1 MTATS
6 GAGIDRD
13 SRAMIRRYYLAMS
26 VPFGIDVFTSAVYAA
41 INAHPLSLLPLSAIS
56 AAFLLIGV
64 GVGAWLLVRPV
75 ERFLAGAVDFGAI
88 EATLTRLPRRS
99 ATLVACLYGPM
110 LALRLLAPRYGY
122 TFGATIEVSAWIDT
136 VCSFF
141 VVTSFNFVLTFFVV
155 SAYLDGLYAH
165 LFQKRGVN
173 ISAFRGAFRRKVGLA
188 VLFVSFAAM
197 TLLAGDIAS
206 YEGNRLLREASV
218 DLTASVVGAGTIYFW
233 ISRALT
239 LPIDRLDHGMS
250 RVAEGDLKV
259 RLPVTS
265 DDEVGRAIA
274 GFNQMVDGLAEREYL
289 RDTFGKYVSES
300 VAAAILQDQ
309 ERRGR
314 AAETLAEATLMFIDI
329 EGFTTL
335 SESLPPADVA
345 SILNTY
351 LGIVLPAIDRHG
363 GVVNNFIGDGLFASF
378 NLPLTLD
385 QHAAAALRSA
395 LEIQKRMRGAS
406 FASGTRIRVRIG
418 INTGPVIG
426 LTIGAEKRLHYTLL
440 GDAVNVASRV
450 EQLNKQFDSLI
461 LATESTVRLAGDG
474 FPCRRLGET
483 GVRGHRGDVVVYQVD
498 PS

>member
-26 VPFGIDVFTSAVYAA
+26 VPFGIDLLTSAVYAA

-64 GVGAWLLVRPV
+64 GTGAWLLIRPV
-75 ERFLAGAVDFGAI
+75 ERFLGGALGFAEI
-88 EATLTRLPRRS
+88 EAALTRLPRRS

-122 TFGATIEVSAWIDT
+122 TFGASIDVSAWIDA

-141 VVTSFNFVLTFFVV
+141 VVTGFNFVLTFFVL
-155 SAYLDGLYAH
+155 SAYLDSLCAH
-165 LFQKRGVN
+165 LFDKRGVN
-173 ISAFRGAFRRKVGLA
+173 IGHFTGAFRRKVGLA

-206 YEGNRLLREASV
+206 YEGDRLLREASV
-218 DLTASVVGAGTIYFW
+218 DLTASVVGAATIYFW

-239 LPIDRLDHGMS
+239 RPIDRLDHGMG
-250 RVAEGDLKV
+250 RVAEGDLAV

-274 GFNQMVDGLAEREYL
+274 GFNQMVDGLAERQYL

-300 VAAAILQDQ
+300 VAAAILDDQ
-309 ERRGR
+309 GRRGR
-314 AAETLAEATLMFIDI
+314 AADTLAEATLMFVDI
-329 EGFTTL
+329 EGFTSL
-335 SESLPPADVA
+335 SESLPPAEVA
-345 SILNTY
+345 AILNTY
-351 LGIVLPAIDRHG
+351 LGIVVPAIHGNG

-378 NLPLTLD
+378 NLPLTLEH
-385 QHAAAALRSA
+385 HAAAALRTA
-395 LEIQKRMRGAS
+395 LEIQKLLRGTTFVAG
-406 FASGTRIRVRIG
+406 AQVRVRIG

-426 LTIGAEKRLHYTLL
+426 VTIGAEDRLNYTLL

-461 LATESTVRLAGDG
+461 LATESTVHAAGDG

-483 GVRGHRGDVVVYQVD
+483 GVRGHRGDVVVYRVD
-498 PS
+498 PA